1 MRLDRGFQ
9 RKVVPRT
16 SWDFRDFLDVY
27 EAFYEGAA
35 GADAEADAG
44 AKAVGLRL
52 GLRLRLGLPWEIG
65 LFPPTRG

>member
-1 MRLDRGFQ
+1 MLVGRVSSLALEYYNSNRHLD
-9 RKVVPRT
+9 
-16 SWDFRDFLDVY
+16 
-27 EAFYEGAA
+27 EAEIAA